1 MVHHVELGGDI
12 LVKIRLWQIVRH
24 VVEEV
29 DVPERPAGVIPG
41 LWTHL
46 EILKIEVKKD
56 QWEWSLACV
65 DPPLPS
71 SLSSC
76 CAFVG
81 RSLHPRPGGQSSH
94 IC

>member
-29 DVPERPAGVIPG
+29 DVPERPPGVILR

-46 EILKIEVKKD
+46 EMLEIEIKMFLKD
-56 QWEWSLACV
+56 QW
-65 DPPLPS
+65 
-71 SLSSC
+71 
-76 CAFVG
+76 
-81 RSLHPRPGGQSSH
+81 
-94 IC
+94 